1 MNPSSSNVQCTF
13 TSSGIALRGIP
24 RQVISKSFINFKTG
38 FWRLVPETH
47 MMKVAYGG
55 MVPRKYGLIGGDS
68 RPNKCCCPMSPHGA
82 GGPAKWSHDQSNGT
96 RLTWKLRFKRI
107 ICSYVLPN
115 LVFSAIHESF
125 KRWSMVKLSL
135 PIGKLR
141 VVLVKF
147 RAGWPL
153 IADITSTSWVIHP
166 QKGTIWANYIH
177 WFPYWGW
184 LGCIGIIP
192 QYNELTLTG
201 LVFILPEL
209 TWTKAILGSFP
220 LTNRLL
226 TVKLWVGQRVAG
238 MFKLAQSQYDHQI
251 RSKQIRSEKTS
262 K

>member
-24 RQVISKSFINFKTG
+24 RHVISKSFINFKTG

-115 LVFSAIHESF
+115 LVFFGHPWEFQEVKHGEAIASNRQVACCVGKVQSWLALDCRYHIH
-125 KRWSMVKLSL
+125 VLSDPPAEGNHL
-135 PIGKLR
+135 GKLHS
-141 VVLVKF
+141 LV
-147 RAGWPL
+147 PL
-153 IADITSTSWVIHP
+153 LRMV
-166 QKGTIWANYIH
+166 GM
-177 WFPYWGW
+177 YWDNSP
-184 LGCIGIIP
+184 I
-192 QYNELTLTG
+192 
-201 LVFILPEL
+201 
-209 TWTKAILGSFP
+209 
-220 LTNRLL
+220 
-226 TVKLWVGQRVAG
+226 
-238 MFKLAQSQYDHQI
+238 
-251 RSKQIRSEKTS
+251 
-262 K
+262 

>member
-1 MNPSSSNVQCTF
+1 MVAWFPENMDSLVEIQGQ
-13 TSSGIALRGIP
+13 TS
-24 RQVISKSFINFKTG
+24 V
-38 FWRLVPETH
+38 
-47 MMKVAYGG
+47 
-55 MVPRKYGLIGGDS
+55 
-68 RPNKCCCPMSPHGA
+68 CCPMSPHGA

-192 QYNELTLTG
+192 QYNELTLTE

-226 TVKLWVGQRVAG
+226 TVKLWSGAKSCRDVQTGPIT
-238 MFKLAQSQYDHQI
+238 I
-251 RSKQIRSEKTS
+251 RSSDSKQTNT
-262 K
+262 